1 MKTCMY
7 CGKQVED
14 DVNFCPVCGGQKFE
28 EQSAGTVQA
37 ATPVPPTSKKK
48 RKSGRWKLVISLVFL
63 CLVLCLGGGVYIL
76 YQHLQTQE
84 VMNRTH
90 LTEGQIEE
98 AYEEGKAQL
107 QDGNYEEAMDELQK
121 VQGYKDADGLYE
133 RAKSEY
139 SQQIYE
145 EVDALKSQEKYEEAL
160 NLLEGVVAYYEG
172 DTEYETRRTEIS
184 EAYVQYFFALAE
196 EKIAAGEYA
205 EAIQIL
211 DRGQR
216 RFGDSEEFSA
226 KMAEAYNSYRASFIS
241 QAEEKQAAGDY
252 DGAIQILKIA
262 EGVFEDDTEIETLM
276 QKIQKE
282 QVLKEL
288 ETYDQNTDYS
298 GAIAYL
304 NTAFKGMD
312 EDVELTSKLNEYI
325 LKYKE
330 GLIQQ
335 AETTYAEEGYLAAV
349 QLLQSSIPVIGEDAE
364 IQEQIDHYKW
374 LAPVR
379 VSELEVMESDG
390 HGSNYIEDI
399 VDYIG
404 NAYDYAV
411 YYYYGKGSET
421 YYIAKQ
427 YRRITGTLYLKE
439 VTSNTYTL
447 KIYGDDMLL
456 YDDTITGKD
465 QPQSFE
471 IDLTGVDWLKIE
483 CDSNQSTKW
492 GDTSDSSC
500 RLGDF
505 YLYKD

>member
-7 CGKQVED
+7 CGKQVEE

-28 EQSAGTVQA
+28 ERTTEETQEPAPAQTASR
-37 ATPVPPTSKKK
+37 KK
-48 RKSGRWKLVISLVFL
+48 RKSGKWKLVIFVVSL
-63 CLVLCLGGGVYIL
+63 CLVLSLGGGAYIL
-76 YQHLQTQE
+76 YQHLQTQA
-84 VMNRTH
+84 VMDRTH
-90 LTEGQIEE
+90 LTEGQIQE
-98 AYEEGKAQL
+98 AYEEGKTQL

-139 SQQIYE
+139 SQQIYK
-145 EVDALKSQEKYEEAL
+145 EVDALKSQEKYEDAL
-160 NLLEGVVAYYEG
+160 NLLEGVAAYYEG

-184 EAYVQYFFALAE
+184 EAYVQYFFARAE
-196 EKIAAGEYA
+196 ERIAAGEYA

-211 DRGQR
+211 DRGQS

-241 QAEEKQAAGDY
+241 QAEEKQEAGDY

-262 EGVFEDDTEIETLM
+262 EDVFEDDTEIETLM

-304 NTAFKGMD
+304 NTAFKSMD

-330 GLIQQ
+330 SLIQQ

-390 HGSNYIEDI
+390 YDFEYIEDI
-399 VDYIG
+399 VDYMG
-404 NAYDYAV
+404 NAYDYAIV
-411 YYYYGKGSET
+411 CDYWNGEQT

-427 YRRITGTLYLKE
+427 YLRMTGVFYL
-439 VTSNTYTL
+439 VRTTNSYLTI

-456 YDDTITGKD
+456 YDDTITDKD
-465 QPQSFE
+465 QPQAFE
-471 IDLTGVDWLKIE
+471 VDLTGVEWLKIE
-483 CDSNQSTKW
+483 FDSDGW
-492 GDTSDSSC
+492 PAEG
-500 RLGDF
+500 RLGDV